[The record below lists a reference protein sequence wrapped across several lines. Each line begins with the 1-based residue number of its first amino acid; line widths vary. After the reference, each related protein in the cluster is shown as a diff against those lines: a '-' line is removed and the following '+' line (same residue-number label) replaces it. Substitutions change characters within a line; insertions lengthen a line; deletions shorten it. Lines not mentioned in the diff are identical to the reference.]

1 MFGLWLFPLENI
13 TLQKKYG
20 GQLLLHQVQQYKG
33 DPHCSAINSL
43 LLCITPVDVTH
54 ERSEITPIKW
64 NLSNSFCFEHRRFS
78 DIEGTHPYM

>member
-1 MFGLWLFPLENI
+1 MIIPNYNNVVNVWSMTFPPRKHY
-13 TLQKKYG
+13 TAKKKYG

-54 ERSEITPIKW
+54 ERSEITPIK
-64 NLSNSFCFEHRRFS
+64 
-78 DIEGTHPYM
+78 